1 MLWNAKTK
9 LYNFHV
15 LRDTGCIKV
24 EIGLEF
30 AAPALLTFWNVPLPE
45 ILIRVS
51 DVVYFWKP
59 PDLVH
64 EISN

>member
-1 MLWNAKTK
+1 
-9 LYNFHV
+9 

-24 EIGLEF
+24 EIGLEV

-45 ILIRVS
+45 ILIPDAVH
-51 DVVYFWKP
+51 FQKL

-64 EISN
+64 EISS

>member
-1 MLWNAKTK
+1 MF
-9 LYNFHV
+9 YV
-15 LRDTGCIKV
+15 LRDTVCIKV
-24 EIGLEF
+24 EIGLEV

-45 ILIRVS
+45 ILRVS

-64 EISN
+64 EISS

>member
-1 MLWNAKTK
+1 MLWNAKK
-9 LYNFHV
+9 NIYNFQV

-30 AAPALLTFWNVPLPE
+30 TTPALLTFWNVPLPE
-45 ILIRVS
+45 ILIPYA
-51 DVVYFWKP
+51 VYFYKL

-64 EISN
+64 ENSN